1 MNEEIFKSLDNWL
14 REQGYGMTDDS
25 MTFMHRAL
33 WVLAILLVS
42 YLVGLLCRRVFI
54 PLIAKV
60 VQKTKVTWDDY
71 LFNPRVLRSIS
82 RFVPAVVFY
91 ALLPF
96 AFQGIP
102 LWLNFLQRVTL
113 IWLIIV
119 SLQFFTALISS
130 LYELSNQHEELRNR
144 PLKGVYQ
151 MLKVIVV
158 CVGIICI
165 VSVLIDKSPL
175 ALFTALGAAGTVM
188 MLIFKDSIVGLVAGV
203 QLSAND
209 MLRPG
214 DWIKMPKLGI
224 DGVVTEVNMTIVK
237 VLNWDNT
244 VTTIPPYTLVS
255 DSFENWRVMQES
267 GGRRVKRSLNIDM
280 QSVRFCTPEERA
292 AFEKEEWFA
301 PLKDEHKLVNLTV
314 FRTYFTDWLR
324 HQERIN
330 QELML
335 MIRQLQPTGE
345 GLPLEFYFFSA
356 NRAWVP
362 YEMLQAEVF
371 EYLLAVLP
379 RFGLRVFQFPTGL
392 DVKSL
397 TGGNGEKDGQHQS

>member
-1 MNEEIFKSLDNWL
+1 MSEEIFQSLDNWL
-14 REQGYGMTDDS
+14 RQQGYGMGEES
-25 MTFMHRAL
+25 MTLMHRLL
-33 WVLAILLVS
+33 WVLGIPLVS

-54 PLIAKV
+54 PLVTKV
-60 VQKTKVTWDDY
+60 VQKTKFIWDDY
-71 LFNPRVLRSIS
+71 LFNPTVLRIIS
-82 RFVPAVVFY
+82 RFIPAVVFY
-91 ALLPF
+91 ALLPL

-102 LWLNFLQRVTL
+102 LWLNFLQRATL
-113 IWLIIV
+113 IWLIII
-119 SLQFFTALISS
+119 SLQFFTAFISS
-130 LYELSNQHEELRNR
+130 LYELSNQREELRNR

-158 CVGIICI
+158 CVGVIGI
-165 VSVLIDKSPL
+165 VSVIIDKSPL

-214 DWIKMPKLGI
+214 DWIKIPKLDI
-224 DGVVTEVNMTIVK
+224 DGVVKEVNMTIVK
-237 VLNWDNT
+237 VQNWDNT

-255 DSFENWRVMQES
+255 DTFENWRVMQES

-292 AFEKEEWFA
+292 AYEKEEWFA
-301 PLKDEHKLVNLTV
+301 PLTEENELVNLTA
-314 FRTYFTDWLR
+314 FRVYFTDWLR
-324 HQERIN
+324 HHPRIN
-330 QELML
+330 QDLML

-345 GLPLEFYFFSA
+345 GLPLEFYFFSS
-356 NRAWVP
+356 NRAWIP
-362 YEMLQAEVF
+362 YETLQSEVF
-371 EYLLAVLP
+371 EYILAVLP

-392 DVKSL
+392 DVKAL
-397 TGGNGEKDGQHQS
+397 KKGGMKNG